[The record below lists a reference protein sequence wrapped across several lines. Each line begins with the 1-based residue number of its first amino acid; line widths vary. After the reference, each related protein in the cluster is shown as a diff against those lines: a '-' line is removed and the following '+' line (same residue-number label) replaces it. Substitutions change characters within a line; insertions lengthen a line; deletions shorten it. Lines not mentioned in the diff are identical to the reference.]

1 MSTVLLSYIVFIFS
15 VNLHL
20 HTFVNDY
27 TEYIC
32 LAKLDFYFFICITT
46 NKIDFSDPKEKIV

>member
-46 NKIDFSDPKEKIV
+46 NQIDFSGP